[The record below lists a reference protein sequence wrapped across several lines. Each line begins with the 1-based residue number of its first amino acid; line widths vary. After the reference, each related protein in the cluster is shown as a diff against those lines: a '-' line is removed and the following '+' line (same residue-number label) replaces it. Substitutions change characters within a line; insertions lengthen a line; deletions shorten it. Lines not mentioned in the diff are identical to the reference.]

1 MFLAHQCKY
10 MFDSFQ
16 DPNFMGEEQGFQGTE
31 LASASLAR
39 SMSQLKAVGI
49 AAKNAEQT
57 SSLGLVFFSASDLRV

>member
-1 MFLAHQCKY
+1 
-10 MFDSFQ
+10 
-16 DPNFMGEEQGFQGTE
+16 MGEEQGFQGTE

-57 SSLGLVFFSASDLRV
+57 SSLGLVFFSASDLQV